1 MRMAR
6 QSDDRQCGG
15 RPLEGKKKKVT
26 LEQATS
32 NASDDVHTIS
42 TATTYVYSTA
52 IK

>member
-1 MRMAR
+1 MAR

-32 NASDDVHTIS
+32 NASDDVHTN
-42 TATTYVYSTA
+42 YSYYYFYCYYLC
-52 IK
+52 I